1 MAEASTLARPYAQ
14 AIFNLALADNTLKAW
29 SDKLTLLKEV
39 SANESIIEIISNPN
53 VSTEQVI
60 DLFADICKEELDEQ
74 GINFL
79 KVAAENGRLELL
91 PQITDSYKAMCAE
104 QEGSIE
110 AQVISA
116 YAVNA
121 TQKKSIAVALKNKFG
136 REVTI
141 TTKTDKSLLGG
152 VIIRA
157 GDIVIDGSVKT
168 QLEKIT
174 HSLLG

>member
-1 MAEASTLARPYAQ
+1 MAEISTLARPYAQ
-14 AIFNLALADNTLKAW
+14 AIFNLAHANNTLKAW
-29 SDKLTLLKEV
+29 SDTLALLAEV
-39 SANESIIEIISNPN
+39 AANEDMIEIFNNPDISSEQT
-53 VSTEQVI
+53 VSLIV
-60 DLFADICKEELDEQ
+60 DICKDNLDEQ
-74 GINFL
+74 GINFVKL
-79 KVAAENGRLELL
+79 AAENDRLEVI
-91 PQITDSYKAMCAE
+91 PHIAQSFEAMCAE
-104 QEGSIE
+104 QGGSIE

-121 TQKKSIAVALKNKFG
+121 TQKKSITEALKKKLG

-174 HSLLG
+174 HSLLS

>member
-1 MAEASTLARPYAQ
+1 MAEISTLARPYAQ
-14 AIFNLALADNTLKAW
+14 AIFSLALADNNLKVW
-29 SDKLTLLKEV
+29 SDKLALLKEV
-39 SANESIIEIISNPN
+39 ASNETMTEVISDPDISN
-53 VSTEQVI
+53 EQVI
-60 DLFADICKEELDEQ
+60 DLFKAICKDELDEQ

-79 KVAAENGRLELL
+79 KLAAENSRLDIIPDIADMYEALRA
-91 PQITDSYKAMCAE
+91 DA
-104 QEGSIE
+104 EGSIE

-121 TQKKSIAVALKNKFG
+121 TQKKSIAEALKKKFG
-136 REVTI
+136 RDVTL

-157 GDIVIDGSVKT
+157 GDMVIDGSVKA

-174 HSLLG
+174 HALMS

>member
-1 MAEASTLARPYAQ
+1 MAEVSTLARPYAQ
-14 AIFNLALADNTLKAW
+14 AIFNLANANNTLKAW
-29 SDKLTLLKEV
+29 SDTLALLSEV
-39 SANESIIEIISNPN
+39 AADKSMVEIINNPDVSNEQI
-53 VSTEQVI
+53 VS
-60 DLFADICKEELDEQ
+60 LFIDICKDNLDEQ
-74 GINFL
+74 GINFVKL
-79 KVAAENGRLELL
+79 AAENNRLEVI
-91 PQITDSYKAMCAE
+91 PYIAQSFAAMRAE
-104 QEGSIE
+104 AEGSIE

-121 TQKKSIAVALKNKFG
+121 TQKKSIAAALKKKLG

-157 GDIVIDGSVKT
+157 GDMVIDGSVKT

-174 HSLLG
+174 HSLLS

>member
-1 MAEASTLARPYAQ
+1 MAEISTLARPYAQ
-14 AIFNLALADNTLKAW
+14 AIFNLANASNTLKAW
-29 SDKLTLLKEV
+29 SETLALLAEV
-39 SANESIIEIISNPN
+39 AANTDMIEIINNPDI
-53 VSTEQVI
+53 SIEQRVT
-60 DLFADICKEELDEQ
+60 LFTDICKDQLDEQ
-74 GINFL
+74 GINFIKL
-79 KVAAENGRLELL
+79 TAENNRLEIM
-91 PQITDSYKAMCAE
+91 PAIAQSFEAMRAE
-104 QEGSIE
+104 EEGSIE

-121 TQKKSIAVALKNKFG
+121 TQKKSIAAALKEKLG

-157 GDIVIDGSVKT
+157 GDMVIDGSVKT

-174 HSLLG
+174 HSLLS